1 MTKAIK
7 RLLPF
12 PPLSLGLFVVWLLL
26 NQSIDA
32 GTLLLAAIFAIA
44 VPLLTRSLRPQQTVR
59 VRRPGVALKL
69 SLVVIHD
76 MVESALTVARLLL
89 TRRDDQMQ
97 SCFVRVPLDMRD
109 PNALAVLAMIVCLT
123 PGTAW
128 GEISFDRSSL
138 LIHLFDERD
147 PEAFIALVKSRY
159 ERPLM
164 EIFES

>member
-1 MTKAIK
+1 MIK
-7 RLLPF
+7 RWLPF

-26 NQSIDA
+26 NQSLDV

-44 VPLLTRSLRPQQTVR
+44 VPLLTQSLRPRGTVHI
-59 VRRPGVALKL
+59 RRPGTAVKL
-69 SLVVIHD
+69 AFVVVHD

-89 TRRDDQMQ
+89 TCHNDEMQ
-97 SCFVRVPLDMRD
+97 SRFVRVPLELRD
-109 PNALAVLAMIVCLT
+109 PNALAALAMIVCLT

-128 GEISFDRSSL
+128 GEISLDRSSL

-147 PEAFIALVKSRY
+147 PDAFIALVKSRY

-164 EIFES
+164 EIFEP

>member
-1 MTKAIK
+1 MK
-7 RLLPF
+7 RWLPF

-26 NQSIDA
+26 NQSLDVA
-32 GTLLLAAIFAIA
+32 TLLLAAIFAIA
-44 VPLLTRSLRPQQTVR
+44 VPLLTQSLRPRRTVR
-59 VRRPGVALKL
+59 IRRPGTAVKL
-69 SLVVIHD
+69 AFVVLHD

-89 TRRDDQMQ
+89 TRRNDEMQ
-97 SCFVRVPLDMRD
+97 SRFVRVPLELRD
-109 PNALAVLAMIVCLT
+109 PNALAALAMIVCLT

-128 GEISFDRSSL
+128 GEISLDRSSL

-164 EIFES
+164 EIFEP

>member
-1 MTKAIK
+1 MIK
-7 RLLPF
+7 RWLPF

-26 NQSIDA
+26 NQSLDV
-32 GTLLLAAIFAIA
+32 GTLLLAAILAIA
-44 VPLLTRSLRPQQTVR
+44 VPLLTQSLRPRETVR
-59 VRRPGVALKL
+59 VRRPGTALKL
-69 SLVVIHD
+69 AFVVMHD
-76 MVESALTVARLLL
+76 MARSALTVARLLL
-89 TRRDDQMQ
+89 TRHNDEMHP
-97 SCFVRVPLDMRD
+97 CFVRVPLELRD

-147 PEAFIALVKSRY
+147 TEAFILLVKSRY

-164 EIFES
+164 EIFEP

>member
-1 MTKAIK
+1 MIK
-7 RLLPF
+7 RWLPF

-26 NQSIDA
+26 NQSLDVA
-32 GTLLLAAIFAIA
+32 TLLLAAIFAIA
-44 VPLLTRSLRPQQTVR
+44 VPLLTQSLRPRRTVR
-59 VRRPGVALKL
+59 IRRPGTAVKL
-69 SLVVIHD
+69 AFVVLHD

-89 TRRDDQMQ
+89 TRRNDEMQ
-97 SCFVRVPLDMRD
+97 SRFVRVPLELRD
-109 PNALAVLAMIVCLT
+109 PNALAALAMIVCLT

-128 GEISFDRSSL
+128 GEISLDRSSL

-164 EIFES
+164 EIFEP